1 MQSGVITPP
10 GARTMARVT
19 TFSNSR
25 TLPGQE
31 GDIFRP
37 AAKRGDVDGG
47 NIQAVVRSSRKRP
60 MATVVVGG
68 LASTLLL
75 TFLALPSL
83 CYLMKR
89 KSESAKFAD

>member
-1 MQSGVITPP
+1 
-10 GARTMARVT
+10 
-19 TFSNSR
+19 
-25 TLPGQE
+25 
-31 GDIFRP
+31 
-37 AAKRGDVDGG
+37 
-47 NIQAVVRSSRKRP
+47 

-89 KSESAKFAD
+89 KSESAKFADKCFDRQDRLGIAETA